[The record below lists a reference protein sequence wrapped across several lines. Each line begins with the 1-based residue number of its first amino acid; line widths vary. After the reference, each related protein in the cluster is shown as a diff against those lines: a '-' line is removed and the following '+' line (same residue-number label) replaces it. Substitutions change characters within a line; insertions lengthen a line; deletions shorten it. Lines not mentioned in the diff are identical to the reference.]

1 MKTYL
6 STENL
11 QNTTEILLSEIL
23 SKITS
28 NRQYISISIT
38 NFLSKLKRWC
48 SSDGLLVNDSEDISE
63 FCQYLLYSCSEK
75 FQNLFSI
82 KLNEESAFPQDSV
95 YYPNYFLR
103 LEISNSNI
111 QDLINIYTQKHQI
124 LQLPKNYITYII
136 NFFLTC
142 FCFLTYLD
150 KKNRIKTI
158 CTF

>member
-38 NFLSKLKRWC
+38 NFLSKWKRWC

-63 FCQYLLYSCSEK
+63 FCQYLLY
-75 FQNLFSI
+75 
-82 KLNEESAFPQDSV
+82 
-95 YYPNYFLR
+95 PNYFLR

-111 QDLINIYTQKHQI
+111 QDLKNIYTQKHQI
-124 LQLPKNYITYII
+124 LQLRKNLLTYII
-136 NFFLTC
+136 KFF
-142 FCFLTYLD
+142 
-150 KKNRIKTI
+150 
-158 CTF
+158 

>member
-1 MKTYL
+1 MDLHTIQSRFNISKGYICFAISFFQLIFHSEDVKTYL

-38 NFLSKLKRWC
+38 NFLSKWKRWC

-63 FCQYLLYSCSEK
+63 FCQYLLY
-75 FQNLFSI
+75 
-82 KLNEESAFPQDSV
+82 
-95 YYPNYFLR
+95 PNYFLR

-111 QDLINIYTQKHQI
+111 QDLKNIYTQKHQI
-124 LQLPKNYITYII
+124 LQLRKNLLTYII
-136 NFFLTC
+136 KFF
-142 FCFLTYLD
+142 
-150 KKNRIKTI
+150 
-158 CTF
+158 